1 MKKKQITIFIV
12 DDDKSFSAALK
23 ADIETTFDE
32 MPIKVFLFETGEM
45 CMKRFNEEKPQVVI
59 LDYQL
64 NSVFP
69 EAVDGIHVLDWIKRA
84 DYRTNVIMLTSE
96 DDIEIAL
103 KSFKHEA
110 SDYVVKTET
119 KFKKINYSLFNLFKT
134 MEARKEATV
143 YKYLTIGILMSV
155 ALIFGIVLAIQIF
168 APGVLYS

>member
-12 DDDKSFSAALK
+12 DDDKSFSAVLK

-32 MPIKVFLFETGEM
+32 MPIKVLLFETGEM
-45 CMKRFNEEKPQVVI
+45 CMKRFNEEKPKVVI
-59 LDYQL
+59 LDYHL
-64 NSVFP
+64 NSVFS
-69 EAVDGIHVLDWIKRA
+69 EAVDGIHVLDWIKREE
-84 DYRTNVIMLTSE
+84 YRTNVIMLTRE

-134 MEARKEATV
+134 MEAKREAII
-143 YKYLTIGILMSV
+143 YKYLTIGILMSIAFV
-155 ALIFGIVLAIQIF
+155 TGIVLAIQIF
-168 APGVLYS
+168 VPNVLN